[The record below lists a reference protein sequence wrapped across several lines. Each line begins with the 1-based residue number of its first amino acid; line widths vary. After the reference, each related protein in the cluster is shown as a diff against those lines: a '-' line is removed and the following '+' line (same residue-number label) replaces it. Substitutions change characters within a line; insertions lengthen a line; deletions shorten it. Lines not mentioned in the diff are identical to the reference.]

1 MNKDRGLNYGIIGNC
16 KSSALINENSSI
28 DWCCLPQF
36 DSSSVFC
43 KILDKD
49 SGGSLK
55 IECNDDF
62 IISQKYL
69 ENTAI
74 IITTFKNDNSE
85 FDVVDFMP
93 RFKDDNNG
101 YYSSPEIQRILIPKK
116 GTPSFKVAYTPKLD
130 YAKGKTKNYIKKNFI
145 VSVLD
150 EEIYETLFLY
160 SNIDK
165 KSIIDSKEI
174 YLNEIKYINLS
185 YNEKID
191 LPSIENSLLEYEK
204 T

>member
-49 SGGSLK
+49 NGGSLK

-62 IISQKYL
+62 RISQKYL
-69 ENTAI
+69 DKTAI
-74 IITTFKNDNSE
+74 IITTFKNDASE

-93 RFKDDNNG
+93 RFKDDNEG

-116 GTPSFKVAYTPKLD
+116 GTPIFKVVYSPKLD
-130 YAKGKTKNYIKKNFI
+130 YAKAVSYTHLTLPTKRI
-145 VSVLD
+145 V
-150 EEIYETLFLY
+150 
-160 SNIDK
+160 
-165 KSIIDSKEI
+165 
-174 YLNEIKYINLS
+174 
-185 YNEKID
+185 
-191 LPSIENSLLEYEK
+191 
-204 T
+204 

>member
-49 SGGSLK
+49 NGGSLK

-62 IISQKYL
+62 TISQKYL
-69 ENTAI
+69 DKTAI
-74 IITTFKNDNSE
+74 IITTFKNDDSE
-85 FDVVDFMP
+85 FDLVDFMP
-93 RFKDDNNG
+93 RFKDDNDR

-116 GTPSFKVAYTPKLD
+116 GTPIFKVVYSPKLD
-130 YAKGKTKNYIKKNFI
+130 YAKGKTKNYIK
-145 VSVLD
+145 
-150 EEIYETLFLY
+150 
-160 SNIDK
+160 
-165 KSIIDSKEI
+165 
-174 YLNEIKYINLS
+174 
-185 YNEKID
+185 
-191 LPSIENSLLEYEK
+191 
-204 T
+204 

>member
-16 KSSALINENSSI
+16 KSSALINEKSSI

-36 DSSSVFC
+36 DSSSVFS
-43 KILDKD
+43 KILEKD

-85 FDVVDFMP
+85 NEG
-93 RFKDDNNG
+93 NN
-101 YYSSPEIQRILIPKK
+101 SSETSNSSLEESILKK
-116 GTPSFKVAYTPKLD
+116 
-130 YAKGKTKNYIKKNFI
+130 INFQ
-145 VSVLD
+145 
-150 EEIYETLFLY
+150 
-160 SNIDK
+160 
-165 KSIIDSKEI
+165 
-174 YLNEIKYINLS
+174 
-185 YNEKID
+185 
-191 LPSIENSLLEYEK
+191 
-204 T
+204 